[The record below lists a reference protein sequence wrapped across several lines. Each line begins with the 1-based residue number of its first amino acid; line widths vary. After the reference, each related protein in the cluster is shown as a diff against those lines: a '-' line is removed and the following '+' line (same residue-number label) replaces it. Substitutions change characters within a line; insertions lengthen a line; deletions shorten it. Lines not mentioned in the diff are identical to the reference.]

1 MQLGKK
7 GEVIMPQVA
16 DALFSYE
23 LEDDAYAAQQLR
35 ALVNKYPSFTDA
47 RAALA
52 ATAFRV
58 GDEARA
64 LDDLEIVFEEDLRY
78 SDDDWVSRIRK
89 WPPRIAKDLKALVG
103 TGDGKDLLR
112 EGLAKAGK
120 KSLWED

>member
-1 MQLGKK
+1 
-7 GEVIMPQVA
+7 MPQVA